1 MLVIKGEATAAGQLR
16 ARPRRLFSKDLR
28 NRRRHAF
35 GARRRT
41 FLAGA
46 AVSYDLGVKP
56 RARGPGLKKTHA
68 LPIVSSRKVELWQ
81 CSDYRWRELFEGADV
96 MSEGATRDEPDGKMY
111 YGSTSIVLP
120 FSSRGGLV
128 PDDQAEQ
135 ITRLALRD
143 PHARLRATRIAL
155 LEAQVR
161 SAAPIGR
168 VRAELSASVAAHG
181 IQVSVEVEARVHKEL
196 GDRQHAPRK
205 TSAAPPRG
213 KRGVHA

>member
-1 MLVIKGEATAAGQLR
+1 
-16 ARPRRLFSKDLR
+16 
-28 NRRRHAF
+28 
-35 GARRRT
+35 
-41 FLAGA
+41 
-46 AVSYDLGVKP
+46 VKP

-81 CSDYRWRELFEGADV
+81 SSDYRWRELFEGADV

-111 YGSTSIVLP
+111 YGSTSILLP
-120 FSSRGGLV
+120 FCSRGGLV

-135 ITRLALRD
+135 ITRLSLRD
-143 PHARLRATRIAL
+143 PHARLRATRIAR

-181 IQVSVEVEARVHKEL
+181 IQMSVEVEARVHKEL
-196 GDRQHAPRK
+196 GEREHAPRK
-205 TSAAPPRG
+205 TSSAPPRG